1 MLATLALWRS
11 LFARYSAS
19 DVLAWLQRSAESV
32 VSLPVAVTTS
42 VAVVV
47 VVVVASVV
55 VASAAASLDWLRTS
69 ALGLTRSYSQD

>member
-11 LFARYSAS
+11 LFSRYSAS
-19 DVLAWLQRSAESV
+19 DVLAWLQRSAKTV

-47 VVVVASVV
+47 VVVAAVV

-69 ALGLTRSYSQD
+69 ALGLTRSYS

>member
-19 DVLAWLQRSAESV
+19 DVLVWLQRSALTV
-32 VSLPVAVTTS
+32 VSPPVAVTTS
-42 VAVVV
+42 VAVAVG
-47 VVVVASVV
+47 VVATVV

-69 ALGLTRSYSQD
+69 AFGLTRSYS